1 MEKNFPKTGIAID
14 RKRENILSEEIDVQ
28 RADPKWK
35 CTFEDLT
42 DFVSMSSVNF
52 ETF

>member
-14 RKRENILSEEIDVQ
+14 RKRENILSAEIECQ

-42 DFVSMSSVNF
+42 DFITISQISS